1 MTICPFMCIKT
12 FDFQG
17 RAQRV
22 QRDFFLSQ
30 KLPKL
35 NSAIDA
41 EYVANLANVNMWL

>member
-1 MTICPFMCIKT
+1 MCIKT

-17 RAQRV
+17 RTQGV
-22 QRDFFLSQ
+22 QRDFLSQ

-35 NSAIDA
+35 KSAIDA